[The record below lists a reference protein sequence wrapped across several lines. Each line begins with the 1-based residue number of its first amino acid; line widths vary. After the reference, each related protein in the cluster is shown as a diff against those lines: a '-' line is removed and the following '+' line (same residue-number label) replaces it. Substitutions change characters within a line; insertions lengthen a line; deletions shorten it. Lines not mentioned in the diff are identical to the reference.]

1 MMRIFDWYIGRTIFG
16 TIMMT
21 LATLVGLSGIIKFV
35 EQLKKVGEGTYGVWD
50 AGLFTLLTVPADIS
64 VFFPMAAL
72 LGALLGLGMLAS
84 RSELVVMEAAGF
96 TRLQIAM
103 AVMKT
108 AIPLVI
114 LTMALGEWGAPWG
127 DQLARNLRAQAIY
140 GGSMLAKSG
149 GLWAKDGDDFI
160 YIERIVSQQELSGVN
175 IYKFNPQHQL
185 QSVLYANSANY
196 TDSGWKLHQIDEAVI
211 GEKAVTGEQRFSAD
225 WKTSLSPDKL
235 SVVTIKPESLS
246 ISGLWQYIH
255 YLKQTGQE
263 TGRYELALWR
273 KVLQPVTVGVM
284 MLLALSFIFGPL
296 RSVTMG
302 ARVLTGICF
311 GFVFYVADQIFGPL
325 SLVYHVPAVIG
336 AAFPSVL
343 FLGFSWY
350 LLTRRR

>member
-1 MMRIFDWYIGRTIFG
+1 MMRIFDWYIGRTIFS

-35 EQLKKVGEGTYGVWD
+35 EQLKKVGEGAYSVWS
-50 AGLFTLLTVPADIS
+50 AGIFTLLTIPSDINI
-64 VFFPMAAL
+64 FFPMAAL
-72 LGALLGLGMLAS
+72 LGALLGLGILAS

-127 DQLARNLRAQAIY
+127 DQLARNLRAKAIY
-140 GGSMLAKSG
+140 GGSLLSNSG
-149 GLWAKDGDDFI
+149 GLWAKEGNDFI
-160 YIERIVSQQELSGVN
+160 YIERIVNQQELNGIN
-175 IYKFNPQHQL
+175 IYQFNPQQQL
-185 QSVLYANSANY
+185 QSVTYANSANY
-196 TDSGWKLHQIDEAVI
+196 SDGSWTLYQIDKSII
-211 GEKAVTGEQRFSAD
+211 GEKSVEGVQQFSSS

-246 ISGLWQYIH
+246 ITGLWQYLH
-255 YLKQTGQE
+255 YLKQTGQD

-325 SLVYHVPAVIG
+325 SLVYHVPAIIG
-336 AAFPSVL
+336 AAFPSL
-343 FLGFSWY
+343 IFLALSWY